1 MSTLAE
7 TVHEHHDQLIPH
19 VDELLETARLVGT
32 ASCEELRP
40 RVLAT
45 RAFLTGTLI
54 PHMEASERAVY
65 PRLEV
70 LLSDTGALAPL
81 RREHAEVRHLIDELD
96 RLCAAHGEGPYHRGE
111 ALALRRVLYRLHAIV
126 RVHLDEEEM
135 MIALLAHSQD
145 PEEITAVARD
155 LKHAVAVEL

>member
-7 TVHEHHDQLIPH
+7 TVHEHHDQLVPR
-19 VDELLETARLVGT
+19 VDDLLETARLVGT

-81 RREHAEVRHLIDELD
+81 RREHAEVRRLVDELD

-135 MIALLAHSQD
+135 MTALLARSADQD
-145 PEEITAVARD
+145 EIDAIGRD
-155 LKHAVAVEL
+155 LQHAGAIPL

>member
-7 TVHEHHDQLIPH
+7 TVHEHHDQLIPR
-19 VDELLETARLVGT
+19 VDDLLETARLVGV
-32 ASCEELRP
+32 ASCDELRP

-45 RAFLTGTLI
+45 RAFLAGTLI
-54 PHMEASERAVY
+54 PHMEASERAIY

-81 RREHAEVRHLIDELD
+81 RREHAEVRHLVDELN

-135 MIALLAHSQD
+135 MTTLLARSTD
-145 PEEITAVARD
+145 PDEIDAIARD
-155 LKHAVAVEL
+155 LEHAGAIPL

>member
-7 TVHEHHDQLIPH
+7 TVHEHHDQLIPR
-19 VDELLETARLVGT
+19 VDDLLETARLVGV
-32 ASCEELRP
+32 ASCDELRP

-81 RREHAEVRHLIDELD
+81 RREHAEVRHLVDELN
-96 RLCAAHGEGPYHRGE
+96 RLCTAHGEGPYHRGE

-135 MIALLAHSQD
+135 MTTLLARSTD
-145 PEEITAVARD
+145 PDEIDAIARD
-155 LKHAVAVEL
+155 LQHAGAIPL

>member
-7 TVHEHHDQLIPH
+7 TVHEHHDRLVPR
-19 VDELLETARLVGT
+19 VDDLLETARLVGV

-40 RVLAT
+40 RVLGA
-45 RAFLTGTLI
+45 RAFLAGTLI

-65 PRLEV
+65 PRLET
-70 LLSDTGALAPL
+70 LLSDLGALAPL
-81 RREHAEVRHLIDELD
+81 RREHDEVRRLVAELD
-96 RLCAAHGEGPYHRGE
+96 RLCEAHGDGPYHRGE

-135 MIALLAHSQD
+135 MTGLLARSMEPAD
-145 PEEITAVARD
+145 AAAVAND
-155 LKHAVAVEL
+155 LAHAGSIPL